1 VRTLTGEGPVISTVE
16 LLISSARSWIDDRVI
31 RLGAAVAY
39 YSLFALIPVMFL
51 AISLASIFFGQD
63 AVTAEVEKAIAD
75 ILGDDLATSLIDAF
89 EQLQL
94 VDTGAVVSLVTLG
107 VLLFTATLL
116 FVAWKDVVDIIWDAP
131 WVGGARGTLQRRLFG
146 VLAVFGAGA
155 LLTLTLLAEAVIGM
169 LDRVFGS
176 LIADIVIKTTGS
188 LVPLALG
195 ALFIA
200 ILYKYTPEEHI
211 AWRSVWL
218 PSIVAM
224 TMLSIGAWA
233 YGLYVA
239 AYIFKSAAGA
249 AGSVFLGLVFIY
261 YSALILLY
269 GVEIM
274 KKKHEQTLPTSSD
287 APAS

>member
-1 VRTLTGEGPVISTVE
+1 MSDGPVISTVK
-16 LLISSARSWIDDRVI
+16 LLIDSARSWVDDRVL

-39 YSLFALIPVMFL
+39 YSLFALVPVMFL

-63 AVTAEVEKAIAD
+63 AVTAEVEKLVAD
-75 ILGDDLATSLIDAF
+75 ILGDDLAGSLITAF

-94 VDTGAVVSLVTLG
+94 IDTGAVASLITLG

-116 FVAWKDVVDIIWDAP
+116 FVAWKDVVDIIWGAP
-131 WVGGARGTLQRRLFG
+131 WVGGAKGTVQRRLFG

-155 LLTLTLLAEAVIGM
+155 LLTLTLLAETVIGM
-169 LDRVFGS
+169 LDRAFGS
-176 LIADIVIKTTGS
+176 LVADILIKTTGS

-200 ILYKYTPEEHI
+200 ILYKYTPEETI

-224 TMLSIGAWA
+224 ILLSIGAWA

-239 AYIFKSAAGA
+239 AYTFKSAAGA

-261 YSALILLY
+261 YAALILLY

-274 KKKHEQTLPTSSD
+274 KKNHERAVVTSLD
-287 APAS
+287 G

>member
-1 VRTLTGEGPVISTVE
+1 MSDGPVISTVS
-16 LLISSARSWIDDRVI
+16 LLISAARSWIDDRVL

-39 YSLFALIPVMFL
+39 YSLFALTPVMFL
-51 AISLASIFFGQD
+51 AILLASIFFGQD
-63 AVTAEVEKAIAD
+63 AVTAEVEKGVAD
-75 ILGDDLATSLIDAF
+75 ILGDDLASSLIDAF
-89 EQLQL
+89 EQLAL
-94 VDTGAVVSLVTLG
+94 VDAGVVVSMATLG

-155 LLTLTLLAEAVIGM
+155 LLTLTLLAQAVIGM

-176 LIADIVIKTTGS
+176 LIADILIKTTGS

-211 AWRSVWL
+211 AWSSVWL

-239 AYIFKSAAGA
+239 AYTFRSAAGA

-274 KKKHEQTLPTSSD
+274 KENHERER
-287 APAS
+287 AASPDTVVS